1 MIDFRSGRYALGI
14 CVAVAML
21 AGCGGHTIS
30 DAVPAIAGPNTFPNH
45 KSFYYTAGAQYFTV
59 PARVRQIKVIA
70 RGARGARGTMDRG
83 PVAYGGR
90 VHAVIPVT
98 PGETLVVYIGGDASE
113 STGGF
118 NGGGSG
124 GYGDNNGYGGGGASD
139 V

>member
-70 RGARGARGTMDRG
+70 RGARGARGTMDRTCRVRRARACRYPG
-83 PVAYGGR
+83 DPGR
-90 VHAVIPVT
+90 EAGCVHRR
-98 PGETLVVYIGGDASE
+98 
-113 STGGF
+113 
-118 NGGGSG
+118 
-124 GYGDNNGYGGGGASD
+124 
-139 V
+139 